1 MNRSSRLVVL
11 ALVVFLGLAWGATSW
26 GCPVCFGES
35 DAPIVKGVQ
44 MSVLFMVGITYSLM
58 FSGVAAVLVLR
69 RRALRNGDL
78 AVSAGPP
85 SGSLEPSKKQRATTA
100 LSLE

>member
-1 MNRSSRLVVL
+1 MNRSSRLVIL
-11 ALVVFLGLAWGATSW
+11 GLGAFLGLAWGATSL

-44 MSVLFMVGITYSLM
+44 MSVLFMIGITYSLM
-58 FSGVAAVLVLR
+58 FSGVAAVIVLR
-69 RRALRNGDL
+69 RRALSQNGAQEL
-78 AVSAGPP
+78 PKN
-85 SGSLEPSKKQRATTA
+85 ERADSA